1 MALKVGITRFL
12 GTNCDED
19 VKRWIISKG
28 FQYQYLWF
36 EDRFNP
42 DDYEFIVIPGGFSH
56 GDYLRCG
63 ALAAKTPVMKS
74 VAEFAKKEKPI
85 LGICNGFQILCEAG
99 LLPGALLQ
107 NKNLKFIDQFVNLKV
122 KQNKNPFMKK
132 ADLNQSIN
140 LPIAHGEGLFYAEA
154 DQLKKMQDQNQVWLT
169 YENNP
174 NGSLLDIA
182 GVTNEK
188 HNICGL
194 MPHPERA
201 LFNWMGSAD
210 GEYFL

>member
-1 MALKVGITRFL
+1 
-12 GTNCDED
+12 
-19 VKRWIISKG
+19 
-28 FQYQYLWF
+28 
-36 EDRFNP
+36 
-42 DDYEFIVIPGGFSH
+42 
-56 GDYLRCG
+56 
-63 ALAAKTPVMKS
+63 
-74 VAEFAKKEKPI
+74 
-85 LGICNGFQILCEAG
+85 
-99 LLPGALLQ
+99 
-107 NKNLKFIDQFVNLKV
+107 NLKV

-132 ADLNQSIN
+132 AELNQTIN